1 MLLETVTDV
10 AKGSLREIASHP
22 NGDFMSWFPDYFNT
36 SGHTP
41 YLRIN
46 ETELIKCDIDLSDK
60 ELATHV
66 YVAGNTYGGLAGE
79 RGQVSFL
86 NQIFG
91 EGVVTIE
98 NAFLLDSFMS
108 QNSRLTDLKK
118 LKGKKRAEAIE
129 KATDNINS
137 FLEQYGP
144 RPHYVA
150 QPTIRHPIM
159 EFFIAYQTFQRKWA
173 EQFQSEV
180 SFTFMPELF
189 PGTIIELPDKMCFY
203 VGEVTHSF
211 SYGGGFD
218 TSATLMAPST
228 IKGHNMGFALLDK
241 PIRSGDGLG

>member
-1 MLLETVTDV
+1 
-10 AKGSLREIASHP
+10 
-22 NGDFMSWFPDYFNT
+22 
-36 SGHTP
+36 
-41 YLRIN
+41 
-46 ETELIKCDIDLSDK
+46 
-60 ELATHV
+60 
-66 YVAGNTYGGLAGE
+66 
-79 RGQVSFL
+79 
-86 NQIFG
+86 
-91 EGVVTIE
+91 
-98 NAFLLDSFMS
+98 
-108 QNSRLTDLKK
+108 
-118 LKGKKRAEAIE
+118 
-129 KATDNINS
+129 
-137 FLEQYGP
+137 
-144 RPHYVA
+144 
-150 QPTIRHPIM
+150 M